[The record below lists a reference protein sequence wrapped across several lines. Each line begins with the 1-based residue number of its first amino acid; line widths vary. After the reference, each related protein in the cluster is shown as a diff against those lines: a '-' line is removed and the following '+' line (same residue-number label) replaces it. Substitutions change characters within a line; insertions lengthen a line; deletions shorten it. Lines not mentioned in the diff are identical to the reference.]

1 MLSPPAGSIND
12 PVMFIPQFR
21 ETHLVP
27 SLRYTLRDLLITLN
41 VIEASGDEP
50 LDQKLLRAE
59 FMGVPE
65 NEIREQAT
73 LAKEVK
79 DLLQSLCDEMNKKMG
94 GANILDMSALN
105 REVDQM
111 LKFYNSCMAAVSPAE
126 EKNETDETAPAT
138 NSGSAASVFT
148 DPALLSYKVT
158 SRAQAVLMLKK
169 GAEYF
174 QTQEPNSPIPILVSR
189 ALRFSEMSFI
199 ELIEDIMP
207 DALPRGRDILGIK
220 PEAKGASA

>member
-1 MLSPPAGSIND
+1 
-12 PVMFIPQFR
+12 
-21 ETHLVP
+21 
-27 SLRYTLRDLLITLN
+27 
-41 VIEASGDEP
+41 
-50 LDQKLLRAE
+50 
-59 FMGVPE
+59 
-65 NEIREQAT
+65 
-73 LAKEVK
+73 
-79 DLLQSLCDEMNKKMG
+79 MNMKMG
-94 GANILDMSALN
+94 GANILDMSALD
-105 REVDQM
+105 REVGQM
-111 LKFYNSCMAAVSPAE
+111 LKFYNSCMADVSPAE
-126 EKNETDETAPAT
+126 GENETDETAPAT

-174 QTQEPNSPIPILVSR
+174 QTQEPNSPIPILISR

-220 PEAKGASA
+220 PESKGASA